1 MAAQPR
7 EAMRSAI
14 AILFFLS
21 LASAGTSQGLPEH
34 LVQAAELNPGV
45 AARYAEFEAAMKR
58 SAQVRG
64 LPDPSLSIGYFISPV
79 ETRIGPQRARFSL
92 TQMFPWFGTLGA
104 QAEVTDRLAEAKYA
118 AFLEARNELFF
129 KVRAAYYPLYELERA
144 IALERSDLEILRTY
158 RAFAL
163 ARFQGGTGSM
173 VDVLRTDM
181 MINAENTDITILE
194 ERRKPLLESFSNAVG
209 YPDPAVVNITDS
221 LVLVDLKTY
230 VIDSVAMNPRLSELD
245 RRAASALAQAEAARK
260 MGLPRFGLGLDYMV
274 VGERT
279 DMNIPENGRDA
290 IMPML
295 SVSLPIYRNKYR
307 SAVEEAQDLNRALEA
322 MRVQTDNELHTAYEL
337 AYFEAHKAALNVQLM
352 DQQIGIATQALDL
365 LLSAYSNS
373 GKELE
378 EVLRMQEQVLTFRS
392 MRLAELRMH
401 HTAVAKLDHLTAKR
415 IIAP

>member
-1 MAAQPR
+1 M
-7 EAMRSAI
+7 
-14 AILFFLS
+14 
-21 LASAGTSQGLPEH
+21 PEH
-34 LVQAAELNPGV
+34 LAQAAELNPGV
-45 AARYAEFEAAMKR
+45 AARYAEFETAMKR

-129 KVRAAYYPLYELERA
+129 KVRAAYYPLYELDRL
-144 IALERSDLEILRTY
+144 IALERDDLDILKTY

-163 ARFQGGTGSM
+163 ARFESGGGAM
-173 VDVLRTDM
+173 VDVLRIDL
-181 MINAENTDITILE
+181 MINAETTAIEILE
-194 ERRKPLLESFSNAVG
+194 ERRKPLLENFPRAVG
-209 YPDPAVVNITDS
+209 YADRVVDVSDTLQLVDAHSEFSTDS
-221 LVLVDLKTY
+221 IATSPK
-230 VIDSVAMNPRLSELD
+230 LSELD
-245 RRAASALAQAEAARK
+245 RRAEAALHR
-260 MGLPRFGLGLDYMV
+260 PRPLARWVCRASESGLDYV
-274 VGERT
+274 VVDERT
-279 DMNIPENGRDA
+279 DMDLPDNGRDA
-290 IMPML
+290 IMPMMTL
-295 SVSLPIYRNKYR
+295 SLPIYRNKYR
-307 SAVEEAQDLNRALEA
+307 SAVEEAQEMNRAIEA
-322 MRVQTDNELHTAYEL
+322 MRVQTDNELHSAYET

>member
-1 MAAQPR
+1 
-7 EAMRSAI
+7 MRT
-14 AILFFLS
+14 AILLLFSLVLS
-21 LASAGTSQGLPEH
+21 NAHAQELGAH
-34 LVQAAELNPGV
+34 LQAAAEMNPGV
-45 AARYAEFEAAMKR
+45 QARYAEFEAAMKR

-64 LPDPSLSIGYFISPV
+64 LPDPSLTVGYFISPV

-92 TQMFPWFGTLGA
+92 VQMFPWFGTLGA
-104 QAEVTDRLAEAKYA
+104 QAEVADRQAEARYE
-118 AFLEARNELFF
+118 AFLEARNELIF
-129 KVRAAYYPLYELERA
+129 KVRAAYYPLHELERT

-181 MINAENTDITILE
+181 MINAESTDITILE

-209 YPDPAVVNITDS
+209 YPDQALVNVTDS

-230 VIDSVAMNPRLSELD
+230 AIDSIAMNPRLSELD

-274 VGERT
+274 VDERT
-279 DMNIPENGRDA
+279 DMDLPDNGRDA

-295 SVSLPIYRNKYR
+295 SVSLPIYRSKYR

-322 MRVQTDNELHTAYEL
+322 MRVQTDNELHTAYEV

-352 DQQIGIATQALDL
+352 DQQIAIATQALEL

-378 EVLRMQEQVLTFRS
+378 EVLRMQEQVLRFRL
-392 MRLAELRMH
+392 MRLSAMREH

-415 IIAP
+415 IISP